1 MKKTHHFSVVL
12 TILFALAITSVGLS
26 QDKITKSFNVKKGEN
41 LSVKVSGDVRVT
53 SWNKDEV
60 YIEVT
65 GLDEDDIEDLKMKQE
80 GNTVSIQLK
89 SRHSRHGASFS
100 IKTPEQFESDVK
112 TSGGDLSFNGN
123 FTGNI
128 LGTTAGGDVMV
139 QNVDGDVVLTTAGGD
154 VKTGDVTGD
163 VKLTTAG
170 GDIMAGNIGGEGKIS
185 TAGGDIVVASA
196 SKTISLATAGGD
208 IKINNV
214 GGEVKA
220 STSGGDIVVGVVKG
234 AAKLNTSGGDIKLSG
249 ANGRISSNTSGG
261 DIRLEKV
268 NGSVSA
274 NTSGGEVYVE
284 LTPDGSDDSKLNS
297 SGGNL
302 KLLIPENS
310 KATIEALIDVH
321 SKKDLKEKYKIIS
334 DFKLDSYVVDDDER
348 EIRATINLNGG
359 GKLIKLETVNSNIEI
374 KKLGK

>member
-1 MKKTHHFSVVL
+1 MKKTNRFSLMLTALLVL
-12 TILFALAITSVGLS
+12 ILSVSGLS
-26 QDKITKSFNVKKGEN
+26 QDKITKSFQVKKGEI

-60 YIEVT
+60 YVEVT
-65 GLDEDDIEDLKMKQE
+65 GLDVDDAEDLRMKQE

-89 SRHSRHGASFS
+89 SRYGASFS
-100 IKTPEQFESDVK
+100 IKTPEQFEFDVK
-112 TSGGDLSFNGN
+112 TSGGELSFTGN

-128 LGTTAGGDVMV
+128 VGTTAGGDVKA
-139 QNVDGDVVLTTAGGD
+139 QNVNGNVTLTTAGGD
-154 VKTGDVTGD
+154 VSCNDVTGD

-170 GDIMAGNIGGEGKIS
+170 GDVRAGNIGGEAKLTTAGGDIIVNNASKTISLS
-185 TAGGDIVVASA
+185 TAGGDIR
-196 SKTISLATAGGD
+196 
-208 IKINNV
+208 INSV

-220 STSGGDIVVGVVKG
+220 STSGGDISVGTVKG
-234 AAKLNTSGGDIKLSG
+234 TAKLNTSGGDIKLSG
-249 ANGRISSNTSGG
+249 ANGNVSANTSGG
-261 DIRLEKV
+261 DIRLEKLY
-268 NGSVSA
+268 GSVSA

-321 SKKDLKEKYKIIS
+321 SKKDLKEKYKVIS
-334 DFKLDSYVVDDDER
+334 DFKFDSYVVDDDER

-359 GKLIKLETVNSNIEI
+359 GKLIKLSTSNSNIEV
-374 KKLGK
+374 KKLNK